1 MLKENSGWNTG
12 PQTYRFFG
20 ISGWI
25 AIVFLSVLPGSARPH
40 SGASGVSEHFVAY
53 AAVAFCL
60 WRGTTHHRER
70 FISLALLVVSSGV
83 LELVQIYIPG
93 RTAEL
98 KGLLSAAAGAV
109 FGAIVARFLPRIKFR
124 T

>member
-1 MLKENSGWNTG
+1 MSLGTSENAWRILGICGWMA
-12 PQTYRFFG
+12 
-20 ISGWI
+20 I
-25 AIVFLSVLPGSARPH
+25 AILSVLPGSARPH
-40 SGASGVSEHFVAY
+40 SGASGFSEHFIAY

-60 WRGTTHHRER
+60 WHGLTWQRQKL
-70 FISLALLVVSSGV
+70 ILLVILVVSSGV